1 MTLATRK
8 CRALFVILAVIVA
21 IILVPQVTFNH
32 SSFKVYTLS
41 NGIQVFKSSSHTDML
56 PSDRQALKSLS
67 NTSSEKR
74 KLGGFMT
81 AMRYSGQQGSGIRAI
96 KSLQCW
102 SSGISM
108 PMNILEPTI
117 TDSTL
122 AADFPP
128 ATTNPDIQRASH
140 LMFSDLF
147 DIEQFNNEAKDRRLP
162 LLMPKRQF
170 IDNAP
175 KNIIIVWMASEGTV
189 SKEAEVIWPLNTDEY
204 GRCFDIQTADKQW
217 RKYAKRFFKGDYCI
231 VKVVKAYFIFAR
243 SEIFTPEDAKTV
255 IYGHWSPEE
264 VTVFFSL
271 WRAVWR
277 PPLGNQIA
285 VADKDCYSTTSGEYF
300 LPSKSLINH
309 AQLYE
314 QQYLKD
320 KNTLAIMFRLERMIE
335 FLQTSNDQSLSVPKC
350 LEKVIEITQEIQD
363 KQSSLIGIPFITIDI
378 GESGSNHWVK
388 ASNHFK
394 QNVSYLQRKAEETIS
409 TISQMEWNIK
419 DWEETFMHI
428 PGIVN
433 NPAYIAALQR
443 VLASRADCLV
453 LVGGGYFQSIA
464 LKDYQENH
472 PDKTN
477 QCFKFICAM
486 EGITT

>member
-8 CRALFVILAVIVA
+8 CRLIFLILAVIVA
-21 IILVPQVTFNH
+21 LILVPQVTFNY
-32 SSFKVYTLS
+32 SSFKVYRLS
-41 NGIQVFKSSSHTDML
+41 NGIQVFKSSHTNTL
-56 PSDRQALKSLS
+56 PSNHQVLKSLS
-67 NTSSEKR
+67 VTSSEKR
-74 KLGGFMT
+74 NLGGFMT

-102 SSGISM
+102 ASGISM

-128 ATTNPDIQRASH
+128 SIARPSLPNSTH
-140 LMFSDLF
+140 LLLSDLF
-147 DIEQFNNEAKDRRLP
+147 DIEQFNKDSNDRHLP
-162 LLMPKRQF
+162 QLMPRRQF
-170 IDNAP
+170 IVNAP
-175 KNIIIVWMASEGTV
+175 KNVIIVWMASEGTR
-189 SKEAEVIWPLNTDEY
+189 KEAEVIWPENNDEY
-204 GRCFDIQTADKQW
+204 GKCLEIETADRQW
-217 RKYAKRFFKGDYCI
+217 RKYARRFSKGDYCI
-231 VKVVKAYFIFAR
+231 IKVVKAYFIFAR
-243 SEIFTPEDAKTV
+243 SEIFTPGEAKSV

-271 WRAVWR
+271 WRAVWK
-277 PPLGNQIA
+277 PPLGNQSA
-285 VADKDCYSTTSGEYF
+285 LTDEDCYSTTSGEYF

-314 QQYLKD
+314 QQYLRG

-335 FLQTSNDQSLSVPKC
+335 LLQNSHDQSLSVAKC
-350 LEKVIEITQEIQD
+350 LDKVIEITQEIQGE
-363 KQSSLIGIPFITIDI
+363 KASLVGIPFVTIDI
-378 GESGSNHWVK
+378 GESGSNTWVK
-388 ASNHFK
+388 TSNHFK
-394 QNVSYLQRKAEETIS
+394 QNVTYLQRKSEETIS
-409 TISQMEWNIK
+409 TISDMKWTIK
-419 DWEETFMHI
+419 DWEETFKHI
-428 PGIVN
+428 PGVVN

-472 PDKTN
+472 LNKVN
-477 QCFKFICAM
+477 QCYKFICAK